1 LQKIVSHDI
10 ATRDRTRYSIAIA
23 WKAGLMPTLLIIADG
38 HTVVRLGLTAL
49 LGRVPNMKIIASCND
64 GVGALRKIR
73 TLKPDIAVLDVNL
86 PLMGG
91 LDILAVAKSEKLT
104 TRIILLSEHFDD
116 FVLRSAITAGA
127 SGLVLKDATKDDYVS
142 CLTQVSKGLNWMSPK
157 LLARMAASGNRIPA
171 DDTAPIHALRSLTVR
186 ERQVANMVRL
196 GISNREIARKL
207 GVAEGTIKNH
217 LHNIYRK
224 VGVPNRTTLTA
235 KIGST
240 TQ

>member
-1 LQKIVSHDI
+1 
-10 ATRDRTRYSIAIA
+10 
-23 WKAGLMPTLLIIADG
+23 MPIRLIIADG
-38 HTVVRLGLTAL
+38 HTVVLHGLTAL
-49 LGRVPNMKIIASCND
+49 LGRLSNIKIIASCCD
-64 GVGALRKIR
+64 GVEALRKIR

-91 LDILAVAKSEKLT
+91 LDILAAAKSKKLT
-104 TRIILLSEHFDD
+104 TRIILLSEYFDD
-116 FVLRSAITAGA
+116 LVLRLAITGGA
-127 SGLVLKDATKDDYVS
+127 SGLLLKDATKDDYVS

-157 LLARMAASGNRIPA
+157 LLARMAASGNRISL
-171 DDTAPIHALRSLTVR
+171 DDTAPIPALRNLTVR
-186 ERQVANMVRL
+186 EREVANMVRL
-196 GISNREIARKL
+196 GISNRKIAQKM

-224 VGVPNRTTLTA
+224 VGVPNRTTLTV